1 MDAATDPQKSFSVNF
16 LGPKMRFVSIMV
28 LPGFFVVLNFVFQN
42 FHAQRAK
49 WTFLDVPKNV
59 QKMGGKLSFV
69 DSGHRP
75 ISTTN
80 EIFTILNEIFSA
92 EKSLKHKLA

>member
-1 MDAATDPQKSFSVNF
+1 MST
-16 LGPKMRFVSIMV
+16 
-28 LPGFFVVLNFVFQN
+28 PGYLLDRLRRTLEKFQCQFFRTKNAFCEHYGLTRIFVVLHFVFQN

-49 WTFLDVPKNV
+49 WTFLDVQKNV

-75 ISTTN
+75 ISTK
-80 EIFTILNEIFSA
+80 I
-92 EKSLKHKLA
+92 

>member
-1 MDAATDPQKSFSVNF
+1 MDAATDPQKSFSVSF

-28 LPGFFVVLNFVFQN
+28 LPGFFVVLHFMFKIDG
-42 FHAQRAK
+42 AQRAK

-75 ISTTN
+75 ISTK
-80 EIFTILNEIFSA
+80 I
-92 EKSLKHKLA
+92 

>member
-1 MDAATDPQKSFSVNF
+1 MSDFNPSKWTRLPTPQKSFSVSF
-16 LGPKMRFVSIMV
+16 LGSKMRFVSIMV
-28 LPGFFVVLNFVFQN
+28 RNPIFAVLHFVFQN

-49 WTFLDVPKNV
+49 WTFLDVQKNV

-75 ISTTN
+75 ISTN
-80 EIFTILNEIFSA
+80 ISNLPF
-92 EKSLKHKLA
+92 

>member
-1 MDAATDPQKSFSVNF
+1 MSDFNPSKWTRLPTPQKSFSVSF
-16 LGPKMRFVSIMV
+16 LRTKMRFVSIMV
-28 LPGFFVVLNFVFQN
+28 RNPIFEVLNFVFKIGGT
-42 FHAQRAK
+42 QRAK

-75 ISTTN
+75 ISTK
-80 EIFTILNEIFSA
+80 I
-92 EKSLKHKLA
+92 

>member
-1 MDAATDPQKSFSVNF
+1 MSDFNPSKWTRLPTPQKSFSVSF
-16 LGPKMRFVSIMV
+16 LRTKMRFVSIMV
-28 LPGFFVVLNFVFQN
+28 LPGFFVVLHFVFQN

-49 WTFLDVPKNV
+49 WTFLGTTKNV

-75 ISTTN
+75 ISTK
-80 EIFTILNEIFSA
+80 I
-92 EKSLKHKLA
+92 